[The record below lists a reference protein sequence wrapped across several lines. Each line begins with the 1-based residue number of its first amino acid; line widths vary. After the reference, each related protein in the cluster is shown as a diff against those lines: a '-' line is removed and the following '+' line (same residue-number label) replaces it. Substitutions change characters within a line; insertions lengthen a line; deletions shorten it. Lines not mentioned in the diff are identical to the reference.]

1 MAEPSR
7 DPVEVCNVIGLKLSR
22 LLNKMRN
29 KLTQAG
35 QLTVEE
41 YFAKIRDLAVHLHQE
56 NLILKSK
63 LNERAVESPLG
74 KELLQTCQ
82 VTVKEISKSAKTL
95 SESTSVQS
103 GRPSYAAMGAV
114 APPVTVQ
121 GQGRKVAKPHGDKC
135 TALIYP
141 KDSTPNTSSETTKAL
156 IQMTVKPQ
164 VMGLKIRRISKIL
177 NNGVALEVENAEQL
191 RKLEEIKE
199 LRCIV
204 NIKKSKKRRPKV
216 LVYDVPK
223 ELDGKTLTEV
233 VYAQNNER
241 KECTLENF
249 QKSFRPL
256 FKTGPKNKP
265 TNNWVCEVSAET
277 RNSLIRAGRVFI
289 NWASCKVIDHH
300 IVTRCYKC
308 QRYGHMAKDCKSEVD
323 VCGHCAATG
332 HETKACS
339 HKGDKTKAK
348 CVHCSGERGSGRHS
362 GHPSGDRNCPKH
374 QDEINRLVSLT
385 DYGC

>member
-1 MAEPSR
+1 MAESSR
-7 DPVEVCNVIGLKLSR
+7 DPVEV
-22 LLNKMRN
+22 RN

-35 QLTVEE
+35 QLTVED
-41 YFAKIRDLAVHLHQE
+41 YFAKIRYLAVHLHQE

-63 LNERAVESPLG
+63 LNERAFESPLG

-82 VTVKEISKSAKTL
+82 IAVKEITKSAKTL

-141 KDSTPNTSSETTKAL
+141 KDTTPNTSSETTKAL

-233 VYAQNNER
+233 VYAHNNER
-241 KECTLENF
+241 KECTLEYF

-277 RNSLIRAGRVFI
+277 RNSLIRTGRVFI
-289 NWASCKVIDHH
+289 NWAICKVIDHH
-300 IVTRCYKC
+300 ITASRKSTSVVIARRRGMRPKPVPTKGIRRRQNAWTVPEKGAPAGIPVIHQGNAIVLNTRT
-308 QRYGHMAKDCKSEVD
+308 RLTAW
-323 VCGHCAATG
+323 
-332 HETKACS
+332 S
-339 HKGDKTKAK
+339 H
-348 CVHCSGERGSGRHS
+348 
-362 GHPSGDRNCPKH
+362 
-374 QDEINRLVSLT
+374 
-385 DYGC
+385 